1 MKKQWKMVRDP
12 ICGMTIKVEKGIQ
25 FNYDGRTHY
34 VCSDFCRDLFE
45 KAPERYAT
53 RFHTLTPV
61 LEKERSIAYF
71 SMEIAIDSRIPT
83 YSGGLGILAG
93 DTLRSCADLKVPI
106 VAVTLFYSDGYFYQ
120 KLDDQGNQHEL
131 PVNWNPQDFL
141 SLLIEKIEV
150 QIEGR
155 RVEVRAWQ
163 YDIIGLTGYSVPV
176 IFLDTNLKRNS
187 DCDIGLTR
195 YLYGGDE
202 KYRLAQEMIL
212 GIGGIRMLRQLGY
225 QEIKNYHMNEGHAS
239 LLGLELLRESKVSKL
254 AEWDF
259 GGVRKSCVFTT
270 HTPVPAGHD
279 HFSYDLV
286 KDLMGEYLPV
296 EIIKMFGGND
306 SLNMTLLALNLS
318 RYINGVAKK
327 HGEVSRGM
335 FPGYSIDSITNGVHS
350 FTWTSDSFRRLY
362 DEYIPGWAKDAFTLR
377 YSLGIPRQ
385 QIWEAHMVSKKSLI
399 DQVNRQTDAGM
410 DYDTFTIGFA
420 RRATRYKRMDLV
432 FTNIERL
439 RQIAGKVGKIQF
451 VFSGKAHP
459 KDRPGKELIK
469 KIFGFSH
476 ELRDNIKIVYL
487 VNYDMELAKLLTSG
501 VDLWL
506 NTPQKPMEASG
517 TSGMKAA
524 HNGIPNLSVLD
535 GWWIEGHIEGIT
547 GWSIGSESFEPEN
560 DDRNALEIYEK
571 LENIIL
577 PMYYKER
584 EKWIDVMRQSIAFN
598 ASFFNTQRMMQQYA
612 LNAYLQ

>member
-1 MKKQWKMVRDP
+1 MVRDP

-155 RVEVRAWQ
+155 RVELRAWQ

-202 KYRLAQEMIL
+202 KHRLAQEMIL

-560 DDRNALEIYEK
+560 DDRNAQEIYEK

>member
-1 MKKQWKMVRDP
+1 MVRDP

-141 SLLIEKIEV
+141 SLLTEKIEV

-318 RYINGVAKK
+318 HYINGVAKK

-399 DQVNRQTDAGM
+399 DHVNRQTDAGM

-560 DDRNALEIYEK
+560 DDRNALGIYEK